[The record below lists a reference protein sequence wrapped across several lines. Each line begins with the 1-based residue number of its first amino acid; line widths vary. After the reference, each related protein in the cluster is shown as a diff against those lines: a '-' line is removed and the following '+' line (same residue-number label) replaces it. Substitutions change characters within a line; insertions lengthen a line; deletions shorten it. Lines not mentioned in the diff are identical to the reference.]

1 MSRHDLDIYDVGDV
15 LFVARHRVSEIV
27 RIWLRRVSTRAQLR
41 DLDPSRLADI
51 GVSHDDRTRECGKW
65 WWET

>member
-1 MSRHDLDIYDVGDV
+1 M
-15 LFVARHRVSEIV
+15 

-41 DLDPSRLADI
+41 DLDPGRLADI
-51 GVSHDDRTRECGKW
+51 GVSHDDRKRECGKW